1 MTNKYDYHITI
12 VDKDPL
18 LSKHLSNYIQNR
30 VSHNIWKRVCVS
42 IENSLYDILSMPW
55 AQNLQL
61 CILEPIDDLKENC
74 FNEETV
80 KSHLAFIKQNKHI
93 SFMIYS
99 VFTDPEKRY
108 KDHKIPYY
116 IKWAQMDD
124 LLHHITEIITHR
136 TISKK

>member
-1 MTNKYDYHITI
+1 MANKYDYYITL

-18 LSKHLSNYIQNR
+18 LSEHIGHHIQNYISHYLNKR
-30 VSHNIWKRVCVS
+30 VSINIQKSV
-42 IENSLYDILSMPW
+42 YDILTMPW
-55 AQNLQL
+55 AQSVQL
-61 CILEPIDDLKENC
+61 CIIEPFDDLKENC

-80 KSHLAFIKQNKHI
+80 KSHLAFIKQNEHI

-116 IKWAQMDD
+116 IKWIHHDD
-124 LLHHITEIITHR
+124 LIHDITEIIAR
-136 TISKK
+136 KRD